1 MGEKKIDVYVPVVY
15 AVTLKT
21 TAKDL
26 AVIHTQ
32 MIRAPLEGEPEG
44 AFAEMDQKLKEHAAN
59 HIVKLGGVL
68 SLPGLYLHV
77 TSVLQEKDPE
87 GPTVAEVQADAQSEA
102 GEKIAKMERDKQEQ
116 ENKEDGKSAE

>member
-59 HIVKLGGVL
+59 HIVKLGGVV
-68 SLPGLYLHV
+68 SQRGLYLHV
-77 TSVLQEKDPE
+77 TSVIQEKDP
-87 GPTVAEVQADAQSEA
+87 Q
-102 GEKIAKMERDKQEQ
+102 EKPIEQEQ
-116 ENKEDGKSAE
+116 EKKEDGKPTE